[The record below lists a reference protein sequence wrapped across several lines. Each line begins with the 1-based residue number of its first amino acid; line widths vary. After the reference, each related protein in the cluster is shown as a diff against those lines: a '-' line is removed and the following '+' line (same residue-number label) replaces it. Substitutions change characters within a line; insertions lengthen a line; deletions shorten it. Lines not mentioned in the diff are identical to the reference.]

1 MSLQVAAAVSMV
13 RAAGVLTAITYD
25 SPLGYDAGVYDAT
38 GVTPT
43 AATAAGATAAA
54 AAAVGTVAGA
64 AVAAAAARSTVP
76 WTYDTNSGYDPPEG
90 YDVTAGAVP
99 VTADMTGEAAQSAT
113 MKEAA

>member
-1 MSLQVAAAVSMV
+1 MSKSTVSMV

-43 AATAAGATAAA
+43 AATAAGATA